1 MRFIDEAK
9 IRVIG
14 GKGGNGVVS
23 WRREKFVPRGGPYG
37 GNGGNGGAVIL
48 CADTSSN
55 TLLDLALNPLLK
67 AESGGDGESN
77 NCEGRTADNLIRKV
91 PPGTQ
96 VFLGD
101 KLVADLASPGATWV
115 AARGGRGG
123 KGNTFFKTATNQAP
137 DYAQQ
142 GEEGEQFKFRLVLK
156 SVADVGLV
164 GFPNAGKSSLISV
177 ISEAHPLIANYPFT
191 TITPNLGVVSLDEQ
205 RRFVVADIPGL
216 IEGAHEGKGLGI
228 NFLKHIERTTVL
240 THLVDISEDNALLI
254 AEPEEITDELILETT
269 EKQIACIESEL
280 KHFSEEVFLYPR
292 IILFSKIDLP
302 IQERAFEIY
311 KNLKKNKGKVIVSAS
326 TVTRDGLEELKDLL
340 YSMVQKKKYEKLEK

>member
-9 IRVIG
+9 IRVVG
-14 GKGGNGVVS
+14 GKGGNGIVA
-23 WRREKFVPRGGPYG
+23 WRREKFVPRGGPHG

-48 CADTSSN
+48 QADTSSN

-67 AESGGDGESN
+67 AENGGDGESN
-77 NCEGRTADNLIRKV
+77 NSEGRTAENLIRKV

-96 VFLGD
+96 VFLGE
-101 KLVADLASPGATWV
+101 KLVADLAVPGATWV

-142 GEEGEQFKFRLVLK
+142 GEDGEQFQFKLVLK

-191 TITPNLGVVSLDEQ
+191 TITPNLGVVSLNEQ
-205 RRFVVADIPGL
+205 QRFVVADIPGL

-240 THLVDISEDNALLI
+240 AHLVDISEDKALMI
-254 AEPEEITDELILETT
+254 DPEEITDQLILEVT
-269 EKQIACIESEL
+269 EKQIACIENEL
-280 KHFSEEVFLYPR
+280 R

-302 IQERAFEIY
+302 IQKRAFEIF
-311 KNLKKNKGKVIVSAS
+311 KSQKKNQEKTIVSAS
-326 TVTRDGLEELKDLL
+326 TVTKQGLEELKDLL
-340 YSMVQKKKYEKLEK
+340 YKLVIKRKPSKK